1 MKPTKLGKDIAL
13 PALLAIYLYV
23 LVKVI
28 LFKFG
33 PIEVDYLMERLQRN
47 WHNPN
52 DILQRFHAGG
62 NIIPFKEITRD
73 LNHTIDLWQFPPDNL
88 IGNIEA
94 FIPLG
99 ILVPMVFLSLRRAWI
114 SMFWI
119 AFFLSSGFEVTQL
132 VLSIGTFDVD
142 DVILNVTGAMI
153 GYTLFRL
160 FTLRVQPGRPVA
172 AKLKNSSRKLESI
185 KE

>member
-62 NIIPFKEITRD
+62 I
-73 LNHTIDLWQFPPDNL
+73 
-88 IGNIEA
+88 
-94 FIPLG
+94 
-99 ILVPMVFLSLRRAWI
+99 
-114 SMFWI
+114 
-119 AFFLSSGFEVTQL
+119 
-132 VLSIGTFDVD
+132 
-142 DVILNVTGAMI
+142 
-153 GYTLFRL
+153 
-160 FTLRVQPGRPVA
+160 
-172 AKLKNSSRKLESI
+172 
-185 KE
+185 